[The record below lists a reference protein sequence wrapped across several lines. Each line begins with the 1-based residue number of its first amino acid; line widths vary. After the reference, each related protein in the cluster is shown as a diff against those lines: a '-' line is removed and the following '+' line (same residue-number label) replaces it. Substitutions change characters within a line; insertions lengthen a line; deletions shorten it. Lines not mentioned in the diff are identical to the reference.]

1 MSQLIWRT
9 MFLWFYGAILPL
21 LILVSFNSENIVG
34 LPIQTS
40 KPNYKCLK
48 ERDTVEQ
55 SCGKCG
61 QWGIFARSNV
71 ASFSGATANKKGI

>member
-1 MSQLIWRT
+1 MLQLRGRT

-21 LILVSFNSENIVG
+21 LTLVSFNSENTVG

-40 KPNYKCLK
+40 KPNYKCPE

-55 SCGKCG
+55 RCGKG
-61 QWGIFARSNV
+61 DQ
-71 ASFSGATANKKGI
+71 

>member
-1 MSQLIWRT
+1 

-21 LILVSFNSENIVG
+21 LTLVSFNSENTVG

-40 KPNYKCLK
+40 KPNHKCPK

-55 SCGKCG
+55 RCGKG
-61 QWGIFARSNV
+61 DQ
-71 ASFSGATANKKGI
+71 